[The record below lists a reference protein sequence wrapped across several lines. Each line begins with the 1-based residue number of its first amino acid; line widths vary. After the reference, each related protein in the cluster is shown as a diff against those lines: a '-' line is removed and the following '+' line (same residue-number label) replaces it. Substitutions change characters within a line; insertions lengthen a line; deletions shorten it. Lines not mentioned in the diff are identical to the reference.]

1 MKSWILVFGILICSV
16 CNGLSQNNQTS
27 SSSSSSSSSSQ
38 SSSGG
43 GQMTMQDQKQINSR
57 FDNLRAVE
65 LQQNAGKP
73 MQRILDEEIRPLYR
87 KPNKKELANLT
98 PSQSLL
104 TQYEKFLK
112 QPDTGIFK
120 LSADSTCA
128 ANAQVVVATETC
140 LSNNIPGAGTAYSF
154 RVESH
159 RMLHLSDLVLEKDV
173 IRTGSLMQQGLLVNL
188 GNIELDQISLQTPG
202 LKYLLEFNPSMK
214 QEEIQTFEEK
224 LSKGIKADGFIYG
237 YGLYVENQKTFALRS
252 IAYRGK
258 FQRAVSGVTYNEMEF
273 DKRKDIV
280 VVFRI
285 VEKDANGDL
294 TILWREL
301 QTKDSP
307 KIELTKEQQ

>member
-1 MKSWILVFGILICSV
+1 MKSWVLVFCILIVSAV
-16 CNGLSQNNQTS
+16 NVLPQSNQTS
-27 SSSSSSSSSSQ
+27 SSSASSSQ
-38 SSSGG
+38 SNGG
-43 GQMTMQDQKQINSR
+43 RNVPPSVQEQRQINSR

-154 RVESH
+154 RAESH
-159 RMLHLSDLVLEKDV
+159 RMLHLSDLVLENGV
-173 IRTGSLMQQGLLVNL
+173 IRTGSLMQQGILVNL
-188 GNIELDQISLQTPG
+188 GNIELDQISLQAPG
-202 LKYLLEFNPSMK
+202 LKYLLEFDPSMN
-214 QEEIQTFEEK
+214 QEEIEKFEEK
-224 LSKGIKADGFIYG
+224 LSKGIKVDGFTYG

-273 DKRKDIV
+273 DKRKDIL

-307 KIELTKEQQ
+307 KIELTKEQK

>member
-1 MKSWILVFGILICSV
+1 MKSWVLMFCILIFSAINV
-16 CNGLSQNNQTS
+16 LPQSNQTPS
-27 SSSSSSSSSSQ
+27 PSPSSQ
-38 SSSGG
+38 SGSSSGG
-43 GQMTMQDQKQINSR
+43 GQITMQDQRQINSR
-57 FDNLRAVE
+57 FDNLRAIDI
-65 LQQNAGKP
+65 QQNARKP
-73 MQRILDEEIRPLYR
+73 IERILDQEIRPLYR
-87 KPNKKELANLT
+87 KPNKKELASLT
-98 PSQSLL
+98 PSQALL

-173 IRTGSLMQQGLLVNL
+173 IRTGSLMQQGLLVKL
-188 GNIELDQISLQTPG
+188 GDIELDEVSMQTPG
-202 LKYLLEFNPSMK
+202 LKYLLDFSPSTNEK
-214 QEEIQTFEEK
+214 DLQAFEET
-224 LSKGIKADGFIYG
+224 LSKGVKSDGFLYG
-237 YGLYVENQKTFALRS
+237 YGLYVEAQKTFALRS

-273 DKRKDIV
+273 DKRKDIL

-285 VEKDANGDL
+285 VEKDANGSL
-294 TILWREL
+294 TILWKEL

-307 KIELTKEQQ
+307 KIELTKEQK